1 MTSRLLE
8 ALDERVLVIDGAMGT
23 KLMDQGVSVGSGLD
37 YANLDAPGVVQ
48 AIHRDYLAAGA
59 DILETNTFGANRFR
73 LAKHGLTDKVRR
85 INRQGVMLARSVA
98 GNERF
103 VGGAMGPLGK
113 PLAPI
118 GTVSTDEA
126 REAFHEQA
134 SALIEA
140 GVDLILL
147 ETFSDLSEI
156 KIALEAV
163 RSIDAELPVAG
174 FLSFTDECKTIYG
187 YKPEECARSLM
198 EGGAQLVGANCSSGP
213 EHLHEVIDRMHR
225 VQDARVLVLPN
236 AGLPAYV
243 DGRYVYLTGPE
254 YFARH
259 AQQFIEQG
267 VRAVG
272 GCCGTNEHHIRSVRA
287 IVGTRA
293 PVAVEDRTKAREISV
308 VESEEPARTDT
319 KQAASGGRFI
329 KKIEEGTFVVS
340 VEIDPPKS
348 VDASKMIRGA
358 AMLKQ
363 AGVDAINIAD
373 SPLARARMSPL
384 ALATLIRQEVP
395 IEIILHMS
403 CRDRNVLGLQAE
415 LMGAQALGVMNILA
429 VTGDPPSVGD
439 YPDATGV
446 FEVDA
451 IGLIGIM
458 ERLNQG
464 VDLSGKPLKFN
475 TEFVIG
481 CASNPTSDDVDR
493 EIERFLR
500 KEEAGVHFTMT
511 QPLYELESLERFLE
525 KTSCGVPVM
534 VGILP
539 LRNGRHAEFLH
550 NEVPGMFIPEDI
562 RARMKAAGDQG
573 PQEGVQ
579 IAREFL
585 EQAKPLVQGTYLM
598 PPFNRFEMAVEVIKG
613 LVED

>member
-23 KLMDQGVSVGSGLD
+23 KLMEQGISVGSGLD
-37 YANLDAPGVVQ
+37 YANLESPGIVQ
-48 AIHRDYLAAGA
+48 AIHRSYIAAGA

-73 LAKHGLTDKVRR
+73 LAKHGLVDKVRR

-98 GNERF
+98 GDDRF
-103 VGGAMGPLGK
+103 VGGAIGPLGK

-118 GTVSTDEA
+118 GTVSREEA
-126 REAFHEQA
+126 AAAFHEQA

-156 KIALEAV
+156 NIALEAV
-163 RSIDAELPVAG
+163 RSIDADLPVAG
-174 FLSFTDECKTIYG
+174 LMSFTDESKTIYG

-213 EHLHEVIDRMHR
+213 EHLHEVVDRMHR
-225 VQDARVLVLPN
+225 VADARVLVSPN

-243 DGRYVYLTGPE
+243 DGRYVYLTSPE

-259 AQQFIEQG
+259 AQQFLQQG

-272 GCCGTNEHHIRSVRA
+272 GCCGTNEHHIRAVRA
-287 IVGTRA
+287 ALGTQV
-293 PVAVEDRTKAREISV
+293 PVNVSDRTKAYDISV
-308 VESEEPARTDT
+308 VDSDEPGRLEQHTPSEGA
-319 KQAASGGRFI
+319 RFI
-329 KKIEEGTFVVS
+329 KKIEEGKFVVS

-384 ALATLIRQEVP
+384 ALATLIRREVP

-415 LMGAQALGVMNILA
+415 LMGAQALGVLNILA

-481 CASNPTSDDVDR
+481 CASNPTSDDVER
-493 EIERFLR
+493 EIERFAR
-500 KEEAGVHFTMT
+500 KTTAGAHFTMT

-525 KTSCGVPVM
+525 KTQCELPVL

-550 NEVPGMFIPEDI
+550 NEVPGMFIPDDI
-562 RARMKAAGDQG
+562 RARMKAAGDNG
-573 PQEGVQ
+573 PVEGVK

-598 PPFNRFEMAVEVIKG
+598 PPFNRFEMAVDVIDG
-613 LVED
+613 LVQV